1 MNPCINAGT
10 CGMPGTDTHPT
21 RFDVPARF
29 MNCVELT
36 YELPDGVHYRVCT
49 YQPESGPGDKL
60 PVVML
65 HGFAGSSD
73 SFSHIAPGLNRTVV
87 AVDLLGHGGSTP
99 AADPARYHV
108 ERQLDDLTL
117 LLNGIHQAGQ
127 GYHLMGYSMGGRLAM
142 RLALRKPAGLKSLAI
157 ESSSPGITQ
166 ESEREQ
172 RRKRDH
178 QLAARIRSDMHTFFA
193 GWNRLPLFQSPDDAP
208 AEVRKHFEELQL
220 KNTPAALAANLEG
233 FGAGNLKSRTP
244 GTYCIIHPVYRH
256 NRFAG
261 RCIHRSVGGASTCH
275 FQHAAHRD
283 SRGRSSGAFRQTRC
297 VYSTT

>member
-1 MNPCINAGT
+1 
-10 CGMPGTDTHPT
+10 
-21 RFDVPARF
+21 

-233 FGAGNLKSRTP
+233 FGAGNLN
-244 GTYCIIHPVYRH
+244 PVHQELTALSIPFTAITGSLDAAYTDLWAALRPAISNMQH
-256 NRFAG
+256 IVIAG
-261 RCIHRSVGGASTCH
+261 AGHRVHLDKPDAYIQQLNQFLTNAEPSL
-275 FQHAAHRD
+275 
-283 SRGRSSGAFRQTRC
+283 
-297 VYSTT
+297 